1 MKWKLCYTK
10 NTGSFV
16 YKEYF
21 VNFSELMEF
30 VTKYHY
36 TDEVNFFTNYWC
48 ELVKEKKGLFG

>member
-1 MKWKLCYTK
+1 
-10 NTGSFV
+10 
-16 YKEYF
+16 
-21 VNFSELMEF
+21 MEF